1 MKRLLLLFA
10 PLFAMGLLSGCSDE
24 NVEEPIP
31 ADTYIE
37 FSPDQ
42 PSISPDGGSVEV
54 VVRSNNEWYIISTC
68 DWCSPSTTVG
78 KANEEGT
85 VITFTAEQTY
95 ESREGI
101 FTFWCG
107 DLKKDLI
114 VSQNPKEAIIAGGTI
129 AVPIE
134 GGVATYTYQTN
145 VECEVVIPEEAQGW
159 ISVASAD
166 ATRSLEDKSIS
177 LNVAENTT
185 GANRQAEL
193 RLIKK
198 GDDTIAARF
207 AIVQI
212 GDEQNVIKYLTSDN
226 EELWPKNND
235 FGASI
240 VANSY
245 LDGIGHLVFNSPPT
259 AVPAR
264 AFNSS
269 YNLLSITLPDTVTE
283 IGPEAFSYCSS
294 LESASIGNSIKTIGN
309 NAFSSCKAMKSIII
323 PDGVTEIGDSAFSS
337 CQSLQ
342 SITLPEGLTTLGDT
356 AFSICYGLTSF
367 TIPDSV
373 TQIGEGLLNSCM
385 NLTEIRSK
393 FATEDGR
400 SLIFDDV
407 LVSIA
412 PAGLSEYSIPD
423 GVTRVG
429 ALLFLMCDDLM
440 SITIPNSVTSI
451 GYAAFMGTNIQS
463 VTIPE
468 GVTEVDDSAF
478 AGCQSLMS
486 VYCKPITPPT
496 ADIPDQFSSWN
507 GFLNNASGRK
517 IYVPTES
524 EAAYKSASGWNEF
537 ADDIIGIDF

>member
-1 MKRLLLLFA
+1 MKKLLLLFA
-10 PLFAMGLLSGCSDE
+10 PLLAMGFLFGCSDE
-24 NVEEPIP
+24 TVEDPTP
-31 ADTYIE
+31 ADIYIE
-37 FSPDQ
+37 FSSDTL
-42 PSISPDGGSVEV
+42 SISPDGGSVEV
-54 VVRSNNEWYIISTC
+54 VVRSNYEWTIFYTC
-68 DWCSPSTTVG
+68 DWCSPSTTAG
-78 KANEEGT
+78 RANEEGT
-85 VITFTAEQTY
+85 VVTFTAEQTY
-95 ESREGI
+95 ESREGT

-107 DLKKDLI
+107 DLKKDL
-114 VSQNPKEAIIAGGTI
+114 VVTQSPKEAIIAGSTI

-134 GGVATYTYQTN
+134 GGVATLNYQTN

-177 LNVAENTT
+177 LNVTENTT
-185 GANRQAEL
+185 GANRKAEL

-198 GDDTIAARF
+198 GDDTISARF

-226 EELWPKNND
+226 EELWPNNSN

-245 LDGIGHLVFNSPPT
+245 LDGVGHLVFNSPPT

-264 AFNSS
+264 AFSSS
-269 YNLLSITLPDTVTE
+269 YNLVSITLPDTVTE
-283 IGPEAFSYCSS
+283 IGPEAFSYCTS
-294 LESASIGNSIKTIGN
+294 LESASIGNCIKTIGN

-323 PDGVTEIGDSAFSS
+323 PDSVTEIGDSAFSS
-337 CQSLQ
+337 CQSLE
-342 SITLPEGLTTLGDT
+342 SITLPEGLTTLGDS

-373 TQIGEGLLNSCM
+373 TQIGEGLLNSCV
-385 NLTEIRSK
+385 NLAEIRSK

-412 PAGLSEYSIPD
+412 PAGLYEYSIPD

-451 GYAAFMGTNIQS
+451 GYAAFMGVNIQS
-463 VTIPE
+463 ITIPE
-468 GVTEVDDSAF
+468 GVTQVDDSAF
-478 AGCQSLMS
+478 AGCLSLMS
-486 VYCKPITPPT
+486 VYCKPTTPPT
-496 ADIPDQFSSWN
+496 AVIPDHFYSWN

-537 ADDIIGIDF
+537 ADDIVGYDF